1 MKAQVGAMPAAERR
15 EVEEASKVL
24 RRLRTGTG
32 AGRAADAR
40 CQAGRA
46 DRVTGKRTP
55 ADVLREARKSDSLA
69 KRSRVLAVIDE
80 MKARDEPITFLG
92 VARAA
97 RVSNWLVYAEGV
109 REHVEAARKGQA
121 GRQARS
127 QHAGTT
133 AGAASLATDLEITR
147 AELRRTRDER
157 DRLKAKVQR
166 GLGHQVAQ
174 AGTTELASRIKDLT
188 ARTEGQDAEL
198 AQARAEITS
207 LTTERDAAL
216 DEVAGLRAALRQM
229 TRQQN
234 SLR

>member
-1 MKAQVGAMPAAERR
+1 
-15 EVEEASKVL
+15 
-24 RRLRTGTG
+24 
-32 AGRAADAR
+32 
-40 CQAGRA
+40 
-46 DRVTGKRTP
+46 VTGKRTP

-109 REHVEAARKGQA
+109 REHVEAACKGQA

-127 QHAGTT
+127 QQAGTT
-133 AGAASLATDLEITR
+133 ASAASLATDLEITR

-166 GLGHQVAQ
+166 GLGQQVAQ
-174 AGTTELASRIKDLT
+174 AGTAELAARIRDLT
-188 ARTEGQDAEL
+188 AKAVQQDAEL
-198 AQARAEITS
+198 AQARAQIAG
-207 LTTERDAAL
+207 LTAERDAAL

-229 TRQQN
+229 TRQKN
-234 SLR
+234 TLH

>member
-1 MKAQVGAMPAAERR
+1 M
-15 EVEEASKVL
+15 
-24 RRLRTGTG
+24 
-32 AGRAADAR
+32 
-40 CQAGRA
+40 
-46 DRVTGKRTP
+46 TGKQAP
-55 ADVLREARKSDSLA
+55 ADVLREARKKDSLA

-80 MKARDEPITFLG
+80 MKANDEPITFLG

-121 GRQARS
+121 ARTARE
-127 QHAGTT
+127 QRAGTT
-133 AGAASLATDLEITR
+133 ASTASLATDLELTR
-147 AELRRTRDER
+147 DELRRTRDER

-174 AGTTELASRIKDLT
+174 AGTTELAARIRDLT
-188 ARTEGQDAEL
+188 AKAGQQDAEL
-198 AQARAEITS
+198 AQARTQLAE
-207 LTTERDAAL
+207 LTAELTAERDTAL

-234 SLR
+234 ALR